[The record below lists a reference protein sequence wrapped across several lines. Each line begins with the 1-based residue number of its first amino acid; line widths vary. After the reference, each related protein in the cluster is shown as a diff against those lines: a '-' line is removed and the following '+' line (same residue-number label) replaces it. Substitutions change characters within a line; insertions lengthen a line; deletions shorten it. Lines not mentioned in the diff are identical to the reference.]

1 MKVYILEDETNILK
15 YLISII
21 EKNPYYQIVG
31 YSDEIV
37 KAAIEIPMLQPELV
51 LADIH
56 LKDGNSFTLFS
67 DLTERNF
74 QIIFITAYNDFA
86 IQALNLGAFG
96 YILKP
101 IDEND
106 FSEILNKCFLKKEEF
121 KVSQNQISVAENHYN
136 QKSAPSRIVLKC
148 SDYIQ
153 IVEIENIMYCKS
165 DKGYTT
171 FYFQDGTNLMVSK
184 VIKEYESVLLSP
196 KFLRCHQSYLV
207 NVNFIKK
214 YYKEGTLLMKDHF
227 EIPVSDRKKAE
238 LMSYFQGVL

>member
-31 YSDEIV
+31 YSDEIA

-67 DLTERNF
+67 ELTERNF

-101 IDEND
+101 VDEQD
-106 FSEILNKCFLKKEEF
+106 FSEILNKYFLKKEEF
-121 KVSQNQISVAENHYN
+121 KVNQNQISVAENHYN
-136 QKSAPSRIVLKC
+136 KKTEPSKIVLKC
-148 SDYIQ
+148 ADYIQ
-153 IVEIENIMYCKS
+153 VADIESIMYCKS

-171 FYFQDGTNLMVSK
+171 FYFQDGTNVMVSK
-184 VIKEYESVLLSP
+184 VIKEYENILTPS

-214 YYKEGTLLMKDHF
+214 YYKEGVLLMKDQY
-227 EIPVSDRKKAE
+227 EVPVSDRKKAE
-238 LMSYFQGVL
+238 LLNYFQGVL